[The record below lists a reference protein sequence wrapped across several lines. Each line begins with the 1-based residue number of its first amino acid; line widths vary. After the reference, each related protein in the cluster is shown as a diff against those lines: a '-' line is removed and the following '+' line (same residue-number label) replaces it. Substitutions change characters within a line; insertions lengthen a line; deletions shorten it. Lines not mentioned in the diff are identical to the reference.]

1 MTVAERESFLADL
14 HVGVLAVERN
24 GEAPMAAPV
33 WYRYAPGGDIELATS
48 SASVKAALLGAVGR
62 ASLCVQDER
71 PPYRYVT
78 VSGPIT
84 LSPSTAADVVDLAVR
99 YLGEVQGP
107 AYAATLDGIDDT
119 LVRLTPARWFTSDFS
134 KLDTPG

>member
-1 MTVAERESFLADL
+1 MTVAEREGFLAGL
-14 HVGVLAVERN
+14 HVGVLAVERD

-33 WYRYAPGGDIELATS
+33 WYRYAPGGDVELVTS
-48 SASVKAALLGAVGR
+48 SESVKAALLGVAGR

-78 VSGPIT
+78 VSGPVT
-84 LSPSTAADVVDLAVR
+84 LSPAAAADIVDLAVR
-99 YLGEVQGP
+99 YLGEAQGP

-119 LVRLTPARWFTSDFS
+119 LVRLTPERWFTSDFS
-134 KLDTPG
+134 KLDTSG